1 MLFHIAF
8 TFLIRFCNFS
18 AVAGSVVSESC
29 FCNASANIFL
39 SNIVLALELN
49 AYSVAS
55 SGLAVWGLRMKGA
68 LSEYSLMAPAAALLL
83 RVQSLGNTLF
93 LQGFQALALPPEGAM
108 GNRYLQRLRMD
119 SLPLPSAVRTIQCLR
134 KECLMAS

>member
-1 MLFHIAF
+1 MLLLWSLKSLHWGMCRLLCEA
-8 TFLIRFCNFS
+8 
-18 AVAGSVVSESC
+18 
-29 FCNASANIFL
+29 
-39 SNIVLALELN
+39 LALTAPYNSLKLLEGSLPLW
-49 AYSVAS
+49 
-55 SGLAVWGLRMKGA
+55 LAVWGLRMKGA

-119 SLPLPSAVRTIQCLR
+119 SLPLPAAVRTTGCLIR
-134 KECLMAS
+134 KVNLMAFYMAMD